1 MNPLHILRYLSFS
14 AALASS
20 VIGQDWTDEQLTKE
34 CEGFQSRDLTT
45 QIEQVAKLLANQ
57 EQAFGAIVAR
67 IHGDHREYQIKI
79 DRLLDERGCVDNGGP
94 ALGMTRTCAHG
105 ARVDARRAREACEA
119 CEACG
124 TRRELW
130 RCLTCG
136 DASCGRYANGHSR
149 AHARASEGRC
159 VVMLSWDDL
168 SVWCHECESYVDPES
183 SAALRACVAAAAL
196 AKFGDRD
203 GGGMV

>member
-1 MNPLHILRYLSFS
+1 MSTPDDAIGERAARALRALVETYAFDVADALSVVR
-14 AALASS
+14 ALPTSED
-20 VIGQDWTDEQLTKE
+20 GD
-34 CEGFQSRDLTT
+34 DL
-45 QIEQVAKLLANQ
+45 EDLKRCV
-57 EQAFGAIVAR
+57 
-67 IHGDHREYQIKI
+67 

-203 GGGMV
+203 GGGVG

>member
-1 MNPLHILRYLSFS
+1 
-14 AALASS
+14 
-20 VIGQDWTDEQLTKE
+20 
-34 CEGFQSRDLTT
+34 
-45 QIEQVAKLLANQ
+45 
-57 EQAFGAIVAR
+57 
-67 IHGDHREYQIKI
+67 
-79 DRLLDERGCVDNGGP
+79 
-94 ALGMTRTCAHG
+94 MTRTCAHG

-149 AHARASEGRC
+149 AHARASEGGC

-203 GGGMV
+203 GGGAV